1 MVKNFVNTFKAL
13 IDAVTAYYGYN
24 IAADY
29 VTKIKKFSCTY
40 LDLGQKVQA
49 VHHVQ
54 EFCALT
60 GKGLGP
66 CREQASDS
74 IHHKFKQTWQ
84 LFKKMMLIMNCTVSI
99 FWKQYWCII
108 ATTYEHLFEFIVET
122 ILQLYVF
129 QGSAIF
135 VKLSFISDLCV
146 FVSHFNL

>member
-13 IDAVTAYYGYN
+13 IDAVTAYCGYN

-29 VTKIKKFSCTY
+29 VTKIKKFSRTY

-74 IHHKFKQTWQ
+74 IHINSNRHGNF
-84 LFKKMMLIMNCTVSI
+84 LKK
-99 FWKQYWCII
+99 
-108 ATTYEHLFEFIVET
+108 
-122 ILQLYVF
+122 
-129 QGSAIF
+129 
-135 VKLSFISDLCV
+135 
-146 FVSHFNL
+146 